1 MMEHTQHLAGEAGMA
16 AAKVAPPVTAAGL
29 TLMGVQLSD
38 WLIIATLIYT
48 LLQIA
53 LLLQKLWQDRR
64 ARRCQKC
71 KK

>member
-1 MMEHTQHLAGEAGMA
+1 MEHTQHLAGEAGMA
-16 AAKVAPPVTAAGL
+16 AAKLAPPVTAAGL

-48 LLQIA
+48 VLQIA
-53 LLLQKLWQDRR
+53 LLLQNLWAERR
-64 ARRCQKC
+64 ARQCPTY

>member
-1 MMEHTQHLAGEAGMA
+1 MEHTQHLAGEAGMA
-16 AAKVAPPVTAAGL
+16 AAKLAPPVTAAGL
-29 TLMGVQLSD
+29 TLMGVHLSD

-53 LLLQKLWQDRR
+53 LLLQKLWLARR
-64 ARRCQKC
+64 ARQCTKR

>member
-1 MMEHTQHLAGEAGMA
+1 MEHTQHLAGEAGMA

-53 LLLQKLWQDRR
+53 LLLQEVWQDRR

>member
-1 MMEHTQHLAGEAGMA
+1 MEHTQHLAGEAGMA

-48 LLQIA
+48 VLQIA
-53 LLLQKLWQDRR
+53 LLLQKLWVERR
-64 ARRCQKC
+64 ARQCPKR

>member
-1 MMEHTQHLAGEAGMA
+1 MEHTQHLAGEAGMA

-48 LLQIA
+48 LLQVA
-53 LLLQKLWQDRR
+53 LLLQKLWVERR
-64 ARRCQKC
+64 ARQCPTD

>member
-1 MMEHTQHLAGEAGMA
+1 MEHTQHLAGEAGMA
-16 AAKVAPPVTAAGL
+16 AAKVAPPVTAVGL

-48 LLQIA
+48 VLQIA
-53 LLLQKLWQDRR
+53 LLLQKLWVERR
-64 ARRCQKC
+64 ARQCPKC

>member
-1 MMEHTQHLAGEAGMA
+1 MEHTQHLAGGAGMA
-16 AAKVAPPVTAAGL
+16 AAKVAPPVTVAGL

-53 LLLQKLWQDRR
+53 LSLQKVWQDRR